1 MNKKLLFVFA
11 HPDDESFGCGG
22 TIPKYHHAGASIS
35 LVSATSGCK
44 GKPGPFQLTTREEK
58 AKHREGELQ
67 RACGILGVDKLI
79 LYRYLD
85 GEVNQV
91 GKKELTDRI
100 AATILEEAPDVIV
113 TFPPDGISGHP
124 DHIAISFAV
133 QRAVQQAEQ
142 DMSPDLY
149 PDLYFIALPLK
160 SLFEDKG

>member
-1 MNKKLLFVFA
+1 M
-11 HPDDESFGCGG
+11 
-22 TIPKYHHAGASIS
+22 
-35 LVSATSGCK
+35 
-44 GKPGPFQLTTREEK
+44 
-58 AKHREGELQ
+58 
-67 RACGILGVDKLI
+67 
-79 LYRYLD
+79 
-85 GEVNQV
+85 
-91 GKKELTDRI
+91 TDRI